1 VLSLLCR
8 GNPKISLPAAAKAEV
23 MNARWKT
30 SRRGCSVLSL
40 LCRGNPKISL
50 PAAAK
55 AEVMNAH
62 WETSRRG
69 WPMFCNGGLLQDE
82 NVSRLNMLVSCPT
95 ARQRDRLKTLLLPS
109 VSPPRNPR
117 ADPANKFQKSVSQ
130 FTIGNPKISRIF
142 KSHGT
147 VFVASGLKILERH
160 SKYTVFAFFNREAN
174 DSLVLRYK
182 TEKLLKS
189 PKRGTPQPP
198 PPGAAPQ
205 MAPND
210 RFFN

>member
-1 VLSLLCR
+1 MLLGKQAAEAAQCCHCCAEETQ
-8 GNPKISLPAAAKAEV
+8 KFSLPAAAKAEV

-30 SRRGCSVLSL
+30 IRQGCSVLSL

-55 AEVMNAH
+55 AEVMNAP

-82 NVSRLNMLVSCPT
+82 NVSRLNVLVSCPT
-95 ARQRDRLKTLLLPS
+95 ARQRDRSKTLLLPS

-130 FTIGNPKISRIF
+130 LTIGNPKISRIF

-147 VFVASGLKILERH
+147 DFFLHPGPNYWRGTINTPFLHFLIAKRTILE
-160 SKYTVFAFFNREAN
+160 F
-174 DSLVLRYK
+174 
-182 TEKLLKS
+182 
-189 PKRGTPQPP
+189 
-198 PPGAAPQ
+198 
-205 MAPND
+205 
-210 RFFN
+210 